1 MQVDNRALF
10 DILLRACLVLDL
22 FTPRKGRAD
31 VLSPEA
37 VTMLRSWARTW
48 NISDSYQAI
57 SYLKILFEKYSVDS
71 ISISDLLKAFHFLYA
86 AVKKTSSFNSTE
98 VFFCFYGTIS

>member
-1 MQVDNRALF
+1 MEVDNRALF

-22 FTPRKGRAD
+22 FTPRKGRAE

-37 VTMLRSWARTW
+37 ITMLKAWARTW
-48 NISDSYQAI
+48 GISDSYQVI
-57 SYLKILFEKYSVDS
+57 SYLKILFEKYTVDS

-86 AVKKTSSFNSTE
+86 AVKKNGSFNSSE
-98 VFFCFYGTIS
+98 VF